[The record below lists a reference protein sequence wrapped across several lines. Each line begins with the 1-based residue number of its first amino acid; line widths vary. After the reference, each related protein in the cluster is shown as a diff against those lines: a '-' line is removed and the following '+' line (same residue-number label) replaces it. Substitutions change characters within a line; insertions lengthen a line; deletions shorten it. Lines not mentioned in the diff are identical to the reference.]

1 MDIKAAERLKSFAPI
16 FEWLPRYEK
25 GFLKSDLTAGVTAGA
40 VIIPAAM
47 GYASLAGVPAEYG
60 LYAAVV
66 SLIAYFIFGTS
77 KHLIVVPSS
86 GPAALVGTGLVGL
99 VFADSNQYIAAVAML
114 AFLAGLLL
122 IIARMIKMG
131 FIVNF
136 ISQTVLI
143 GFQIG
148 LALYVIALQL
158 GKITGI
164 EGASGEFIDLV
175 IYYLQHINEASI
187 PTMVLAVVGFGFLYV
202 GKKVFKK
209 LPLKFVL
216 IILATIAA
224 ILLPMVE
231 KGIAVVGPIPDGLP
245 SFVPPS
251 MGGQT
256 LGALM
261 PIAVGLFLI
270 TYIEGV
276 SVGKTFAS
284 KGGYEMDN
292 NQEFMAYGAA
302 NMSASFFQGMPV
314 DGSASN
320 TSINF
325 DSKAKTQLSGAVASL
340 VIILVLLF
348 FASFFSNLPVV
359 IIGVVI
365 VSSMVAL
372 LDIKALRSVYA
383 FDRLEF
389 AFAIT
394 AMLGVLFFG
403 LLQGIFIGVGLTLIA
418 LLYRFSKPKITQLG
432 RIPGTTEYSDLER
445 SPQNE
450 TTPGILVLRI
460 DGPLIFPSVARVR
473 EEIKRLVRGGGKV
486 ELVVL
491 SMRSAPYMD
500 LPATEMLGNLYD
512 ELRAMGIS
520 MRLAEAL
527 GACRDSIMKAG
538 LSERFGELNPGMS
551 VQKVIDDW
559 FKGKKGELI

>member
-1 MDIKAAERLKSFAPI
+1 
-16 FEWLPRYEK
+16 
-25 GFLKSDLTAGVTAGA
+25 
-40 VIIPAAM
+40 
-47 GYASLAGVPAEYG
+47 
-60 LYAAVV
+60 
-66 SLIAYFIFGTS
+66 
-77 KHLIVVPSS
+77 
-86 GPAALVGTGLVGL
+86 
-99 VFADSNQYIAAVAML
+99 
-114 AFLAGLLL
+114 
-122 IIARMIKMG
+122 
-131 FIVNF
+131 
-136 ISQTVLI
+136 
-143 GFQIG
+143 
-148 LALYVIALQL
+148 
-158 GKITGI
+158 
-164 EGASGEFIDLV
+164 
-175 IYYLQHINEASI
+175 
-187 PTMVLAVVGFGFLYV
+187 
-202 GKKVFKK
+202 
-209 LPLKFVL
+209 
-216 IILATIAA
+216 
-224 ILLPMVE
+224 
-231 KGIAVVGPIPDGLP
+231 
-245 SFVPPS
+245 
-251 MGGQT
+251 
-256 LGALM
+256 LM
-261 PIAVGLFLI
+261 PIAIGLFLI

-418 LLYRFSKPKITQLG
+418 LLYRFSKPNITQLG
-432 RIPGTTEYSDLER
+432 RIPGTTEYTDLER

-450 TTPGILVLRI
+450 TTPGILILRI
-460 DGPLIFPSVARVR
+460 DGPLIFPNVARVR

-500 LPATEMLGNLYD
+500 LPATEMLGTLYE
-512 ELRAMGIS
+512 ELRAMGTS

-527 GACRDSIMKAG
+527 GACRDSILKAG
-538 LSERFGELNPGMS
+538 LNERFGELSPGMS

-559 FKGKKGELI
+559 FKGKQG

>member
-1 MDIKAAERLKSFAPI
+1 M
-16 FEWLPRYEK
+16 
-25 GFLKSDLTAGVTAGA
+25 
-40 VIIPAAM
+40 IIPAAM
-47 GYASLAGVPAEYG
+47 GYASLAGVPTEYG

-122 IIARMIKMG
+122 IIARIIKMG

-175 IYYLQHINEASI
+175 VYYLQHINEASI
-187 PTMVLAVVGFGFLYV
+187 ATMVVAVVGFGFLYV

-209 LPLKFVL
+209 LPLKFAL

-224 ILLPMVE
+224 ILLPMVD

-251 MGGQT
+251 TGGQT

-261 PIAVGLFLI
+261 PIAIGLFLI

-292 NQEFMAYGAA
+292 NQEFMAYGTA

-432 RIPGTTEYSDLER
+432 RIPGTTEYTDMER

-450 TTPGILVLRI
+450 TTPGILILRI

-473 EEIKRLVRGGGKV
+473 EEIKRLVKEGGKV

-512 ELRAMGIS
+512 ELRAMGTS
-520 MRLAEAL
+520 MKLAEAL

-538 LSERFGELNPGMS
+538 LNERFGELSPGMS

-559 FKGKKGELI
+559 FKGKQV

>member
-1 MDIKAAERLKSFAPI
+1 MRIKARERLKSFVPVLD
-16 FEWLPRYEK
+16 WLPQYDK
-25 GFLKSDLTAGVTAGA
+25 TYLKSDLTAGLTAGM

-47 GYASLAGVPAEYG
+47 GYASLAGVPTEYG

-66 SLIAYFIFGTS
+66 SLIAYFIFGSS

-86 GPAALVGTGLVGL
+86 GPAALVGAGLMGL

-122 IIARMIKMG
+122 IIARIIRMG

-164 EGASGEFIDLV
+164 QGASGEFIDLV
-175 IYYLQHINEASI
+175 VYYLQHINEASLA
-187 PTMVLAVVGFGFLYV
+187 TMVLAIIGFAFLYV
-202 GKKVFKK
+202 GKKIFKR

-224 ILLPMVE
+224 ILLPFVE

-245 SFVPPS
+245 NFVAPS
-251 MGGQT
+251 MGGQSID
-256 LGALM
+256 ALLA
-261 PIAVGLFLI
+261 IAVGLFLI

-276 SVGKTFAS
+276 SVSKTFAK
-284 KGGYEMDN
+284 KGNYEVDS
-292 NQEFMAYGAA
+292 NQELMAYGAA
-302 NMSASFFQGMPV
+302 NLSASFFQGMPV

-320 TSINF
+320 TSINY
-325 DSKAKTQLSGAVASL
+325 DSNAKTQLSGAVAAL
-340 VIILVLLF
+340 VIVLVLLF
-348 FASFFSNLPVV
+348 FASFFSNLPTV

-372 LDIKALRSVYA
+372 LDIKALKSVYT
-383 FDRLEF
+383 FDKLEF
-389 AFAIT
+389 AFAIA

-403 LLQGIFIGVGLTLIA
+403 LLQGVFIGVALTLLA
-418 LLYRFSKPKITQLG
+418 LLYRISKPSITQLG
-432 RIPGTTEYSDLER
+432 RIPGTTEYSDLDR

-450 TTPGILVLRI
+450 ITPGILVLRI
-460 DGPLIFPSVARVR
+460 EGPLIFPNVARVR
-473 EEIKRLVRGGGKV
+473 QEIKKLVMKGGKV
-486 ELVVL
+486 ELVIL
-491 SMRSAPYMD
+491 SMRSAPYID
-500 LPATEMLGNLYD
+500 LSATEMLANLYE
-512 ELRAMGIS
+512 ELKAVGTSIK
-520 MRLAEAL
+520 LAEAL

-538 LSERFGELNPGMS
+538 LEERFGKLGPGMS

-559 FKGKKGELI
+559 LEGKRE